1 MEEDDEH
8 RPPTV
13 VLGQRAAQDEAE
25 ESDGARE
32 GQAHQRFQFSSHVPV
47 CCVLWENSCDHVCD
61 KREILFPVMS
71 HLLGEKGPLMAIC
84 GMNIHDRGC

>member
-1 MEEDDEH
+1 MEEDDEQ

-13 VLGQRAAQDEAE
+13 VLRQRAAQDEAE

-32 GQAHQRFQFSSHVPV
+32 GQAHQRLQFSSHAPL
-47 CCVLWENSCDHVCD
+47 CCARNSCDHVCD

-71 HLLGEKGPLMAIC
+71 HLLDENGPLMATS
-84 GMNIHDRGC
+84 GMNIYDCGC